1 MLAIWST
8 GLFFLLS
15 VWQRRAKTLTNAL
28 AEEERPGLDYDA
40 AARRSKI
47 THQLRT
53 LSSASGA
60 LFWLSVLAWFIA
72 ATWSLAQFPQTSALS
87 RSLSHGATA
96 VVTIW
101 ISAAIINRL
110 IDLAIARLA
119 ARWTIHH
126 YLSREEQARVLL
138 RIPTTAAVVGHF
150 KTFALVLLAG
160 ILTLGQ
166 IGLPVHSVVA
176 IGGIAALA
184 GTFATQNVLKDMI
197 AGIAVLY
204 EDQYAIGDLVTING
218 FSGTVENISLRSVLI
233 RDANGSAVTI
243 AHGAV
248 TSVSNVSRNWS
259 RIDYQVS
266 IGPKADPDKAIEV
279 IRGIIERLAQDR
291 DAGGGLMLPI
301 EWIGVQAF
309 TEAWTLVRGSIRT
322 APLQQ
327 YAVHMEINRRVRLGL
342 AEAGIPYGP
351 PIDPKLITPL

>member
-1 MLAIWST
+1 M
-8 GLFFLLS
+8 
-15 VWQRRAKTLTNAL
+15 TNAL
-28 AEEERPGLDYDA
+28 GEEQRSGVDYDA
-40 AARRSKI
+40 TVRRSRT
-47 THQLRT
+47 THELRT
-53 LSSASGA
+53 LSSASGV
-60 LFWLSVLAWFIA
+60 LLWLTVLSWFIA
-72 ATWSLAQFPQTSALS
+72 ATWSLAQFPQTTALS
-87 RSLSHGATA
+87 RSLSHGATT
-96 VVTIW
+96 VVIIW
-101 ISAAIINRL
+101 IGAAIVNRL

-119 ARWTIHH
+119 AKWTIHH

-197 AGIAVLY
+197 GGIAVLY

-218 FSGTVENISLRSVLI
+218 FNGMVENISLRSVLI
-233 RDANGSAVTI
+233 RDVNGSAVTLS
-243 AHGAV
+243 HGAV
-248 TSVSNVSRNWS
+248 TSVSNFSRNWS

-266 IGPKADPDKAIEV
+266 VGPKADPDKAIEV
-279 IRGIIERLAQDR
+279 LRDTIEQLAQDR
-291 DAGGGLMLPI
+291 DEGSGLLLPI

-309 TEAWTLVRGSIRT
+309 TESWTLLRGSIRT

-327 YAVHMEINRRVRLGL
+327 YELRMEINRRVRRGL
-342 AEAGIPYGP
+342 AEAGIPLGP
-351 PIDPKLITPL
+351 PIDPKLITPYS